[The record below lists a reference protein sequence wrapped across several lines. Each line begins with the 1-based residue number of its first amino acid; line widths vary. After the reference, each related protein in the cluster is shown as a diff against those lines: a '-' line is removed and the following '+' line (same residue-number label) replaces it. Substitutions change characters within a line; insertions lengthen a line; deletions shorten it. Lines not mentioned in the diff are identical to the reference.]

1 MRTCWAAR
9 HRNTK
14 QCTRPATHGDY
25 CIIHSVTIDITP
37 YSRQPTPPRPPG
49 LAAAAAAATI
59 IARAWKTHGPRLIT
73 SSRGPF
79 SASWATSLATNTE
92 EFSTFDQL
100 HTIPAAYRF
109 TYVDPITHTLWWF
122 DIRALNAIPRR
133 QAAHINPYT
142 RAQFPLIA
150 HTRFN
155 HRMEW
160 LLQRRY
166 NRAIP
171 LSPTHT
177 LTAKQRWSLR
187 ILEVFY
193 NFDQL
198 GFNVSTAWFEGL
210 TPPLQTC
217 LRFQLEELWRRRV
230 GAEQR
235 EAIIPGIAAAT
246 GGTLFRGTLFPGI
259 GGETLAA
266 ETLAVFEQLLTASAD
281 KTQRVVGA
289 LYCIAALTVVSP
301 AAHQTYPWL
310 LPSL

>member
-1 MRTCWAAR
+1 MRTCWASR
-9 HRNTK
+9 RNNTK

-25 CIIHSVTIDITP
+25 CIIHTVSAGTAP

-49 LAAAAAAATI
+49 AAAAAAQT
-59 IARAWKTHGPRLIT
+59 IARAWQTHGPRLIAAT
-73 SSRGPF
+73 RGPF
-79 SASWATSLATNTE
+79 SASWAAPLATNTE
-92 EFSTFDQL
+92 EFSTFDPL
-100 HTIPAAYRF
+100 HTIPSPYRF
-109 TYVDPITHTLWWF
+109 TYVDPTTHTLWWF
-122 DIRALNAIPRR
+122 DIRALTAMPRR
-133 QAAHINPYT
+133 GQSTLTNPYT
-142 RAQFPLIA
+142 RAAFPA
-150 HTRFN
+150 YAQTRFDR
-155 HRMEW
+155 RMNW

-171 LSPTHT
+171 PSPTHT

-198 GFNVSTAWFEGL
+198 GFSVPATWFEGL

-230 GAEQR
+230 GPDQR
-235 EAIIPGIAAAT
+235 EAVIPGITAAT
-246 GGTLFRGTLFPGI
+246 GGTLFRGALFPGI

-281 KTQRVVGA
+281 KTQRIVGA

-301 AAHQTYPWL
+301 AAHQAYPWL